1 MLWADRD
8 WRPTEVQRVVETFT
22 TSTRPAK
29 VITDAGPAF
38 LKGMDN
44 PQGNG
49 TLACELVAG
58 ELARLLG
65 LKTPDFAVLD
75 LHLDIPMQ
83 GYGNMALGPAFVSRV
98 LPGSTGSEDG
108 SILKNLAAPGDISR
122 LVMFDT
128 WIRNADRWPPE
139 DGIMA
144 EPNFENLFFTPNG
157 QKFEI
162 IALDHSHCFVE
173 IALDDELADPVVA
186 FDERVYGL
194 FPSFT
199 AYR

>member
-1 MLWADRD
+1 
-8 WRPTEVQRVVETFT
+8 
-22 TSTRPAK
+22 
-29 VITDAGPAF
+29 
-38 LKGMDN
+38 
-44 PQGNG
+44 
-49 TLACELVAG
+49 
-58 ELARLLG
+58 
-65 LKTPDFAVLD
+65 
-75 LHLDIPMQ
+75 
-83 GYGNMALGPAFVSRV
+83 MALGPAFVSRV